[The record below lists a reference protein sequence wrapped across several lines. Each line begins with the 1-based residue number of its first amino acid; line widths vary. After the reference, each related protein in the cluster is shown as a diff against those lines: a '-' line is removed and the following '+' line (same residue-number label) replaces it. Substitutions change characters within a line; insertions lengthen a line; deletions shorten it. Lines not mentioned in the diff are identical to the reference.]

1 MKIEKKI
8 SDGKMTVVVAG
19 NVDTTTAPE
28 FSAALDLEGVNEATI
43 DLSGVSYMSSV
54 GLRCLLVAKKTMTAQ
69 GGEIKLKG
77 VQKPVKD
84 VLDMTGFSSFFEFI

>member
-28 FSAALDLEGVNEATI
+28 FSAALNLEGVNEATI
-43 DLSGVSYMSSV
+43 DLSGVSYMSSM
-54 GLRCLLVAKKTMTAQ
+54 GLRCLLVAKKAMTAQ
-69 GGEIKLKG
+69 GGDILLKG

-84 VLDMTGFSSFFEFI
+84 VLDMTGFSCFFEFV